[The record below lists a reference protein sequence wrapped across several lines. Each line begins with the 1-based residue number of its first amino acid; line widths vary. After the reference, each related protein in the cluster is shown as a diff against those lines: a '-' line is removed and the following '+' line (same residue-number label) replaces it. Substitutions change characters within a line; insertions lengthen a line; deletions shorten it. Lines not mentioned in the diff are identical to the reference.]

1 VNPGTVIVLMFALWS
16 LAVMKLKNS
25 TRLAGIA
32 LFTCFLVGFT
42 ILTYV
47 ATVHRG
53 PNWDF
58 YWSSADWPTY

>member
-1 VNPGTVIVLMFALWS
+1 VVAYAGWS
-16 LAVMKLKNS
+16 LYIIRRHNS
-25 TRLAGIA
+25 TRAGAIA
-32 LFTCFLVGFT
+32 LFTCFLVSFA

-58 YWSSADWPTY
+58 YWSKSQWPIH